1 MPVAVFLFSLLGTM
15 TLGMLIAYA
24 LLVSG
29 IAMMIHLDM
38 FDAQIIAQ
46 NVINGADSFSLMA
59 VPFFLLAGRS

>member
-1 MPVAVFLFSLLGTM
+1 MPVAVFLFSLLGAM
-15 TLGMLIAYA
+15 TLGIPIAHA

-29 IAMMIHLDM
+29 TAMMIHLDM

-46 NVINGADSFSLMA
+46 NVINEADSFSLMV

>member
-1 MPVAVFLFSLLGTM
+1 MSVAVFLFSLLGTM

-29 IAMMIHLDM
+29 TAMMIHLDM

-46 NVINGADSFSLMA
+46 NVINGADSFSLMV